1 MTNSQTSERIITLEL
16 VRIDVGWEDVICLG
30 FIATDAD
37 GGWIVERHL
46 TPTRDELVQLLR
58 EQDETF
64 CSLLAKA
71 KRLADTKRQERGWL
85 DDPLLI
91 EVERFYREPDEALY
105 LDFHDYHPEHYCRKQ
120 WLSLPLDP
128 RFVTVS
134 PPCRRE

>member
-1 MTNSQTSERIITLEL
+1 MTNLQTTSERIITLGI
-16 VRIDVGWEDVICLG
+16 VRIDIGWEDVICLS
-30 FIATDAD
+30 FVAADAD
-37 GGWIVERHL
+37 SGYILERPPL
-46 TPTRDELVQLLR
+46 TRDELVQILR

-64 CSLLAKA
+64 CPLLAKA
-71 KRLADTKRQERGWL
+71 KRLADTKRQEQGWL

-128 RFVTVS
+128 RFVTDN
-134 PPCRRE
+134 PPCRRD